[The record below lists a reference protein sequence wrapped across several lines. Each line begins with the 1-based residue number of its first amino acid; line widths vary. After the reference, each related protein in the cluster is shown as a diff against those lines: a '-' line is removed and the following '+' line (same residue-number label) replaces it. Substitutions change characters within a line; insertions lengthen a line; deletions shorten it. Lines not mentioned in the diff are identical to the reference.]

1 MKTDV
6 QKKACKPV
14 FTAALTIA
22 KRLKQPKCPSRD
34 EWINTICYIYTMEY
48 YLATTRNE
56 VLIND
61 TTWKNLEK
69 IILSEESQTQKATY
83 SVIPSI

>member
-1 MKTDV
+1 M
-6 QKKACKPV
+6 

-34 EWINTICYIYTMEY
+34 EWINTISYIYTMEY
-48 YLATTRNE
+48 YSAMTRNE

-61 TTWKNLEK
+61 TTWMNLEK
-69 IILSEESQTQKATY
+69 IILSEESQTKKATY